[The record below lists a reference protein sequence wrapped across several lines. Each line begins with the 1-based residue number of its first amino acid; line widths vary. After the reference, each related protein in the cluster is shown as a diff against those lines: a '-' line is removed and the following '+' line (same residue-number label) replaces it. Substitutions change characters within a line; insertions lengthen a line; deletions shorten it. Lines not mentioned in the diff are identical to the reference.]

1 MLYLGLPLKKTG
13 MLNMVDP
20 KYLNKVFN
28 AFPAPG
34 VVLLPDSPKFT
45 VIEVNQA
52 YLDITNI
59 AREDFIGK
67 GFFGALSRNSYFK
80 AHLWKD
86 LLERSIREKLPMQTP
101 VFDYEIPVKGT
112 SDFVIKQLVTS
123 ITPVLGDDNEIEFII
138 RSVTD
143 VTEMLAVKENEKAV
157 IDNLA
162 RNEKFLEETQRLA
175 RIGSWEADLV
185 NRKINWSDVVREI
198 HEVAKDYIPYEDAPV
213 YFFKEG
219 ENRNLF
225 QAAVN
230 KALENGLGFDL
241 ELQIITAKG
250 NERWIRLTGDADFN
264 DGICTRIYGSIQD
277 INDRKINEQELL
289 DSRNRL
295 ESLIHTVDGIVW
307 EADAQTFE
315 FSFISDQVINILG
328 YTPREWLAEPDF
340 WANHIHP
347 FDRVQAVAYC
357 RRWVKDGRN
366 HTFDYR
372 MIRADGSMVWIK
384 DVVSVIREDGKPT
397 LLRGIM
403 MDISD
408 GKRFTELESL
418 EKKIL
423 ELNSHKE
430 IAIKD
435 ILTEYLKG
443 IEAIFPHMKCSILQ
457 AKNGRLYN
465 WASPSLPPEYVEAIQ
480 GFVIGNNFGSCGSA
494 AFLKKP
500 VIVSDVTKDLRWA
513 DYKDLALKYGL
524 RACWSHPILN
534 AEGKVIATLGIYYHE
549 VKEPVEEELKVIEK
563 SNAILK
569 VILENRQSSEMLE
582 ETFFLMNQGQE
593 LAHFGNWQWDI
604 VNNIV
609 SWSDTLYDIYGLNRA
624 GFRATFEA
632 YQELLHPDDKTR
644 VYHLIQ
650 SVLQTKKDIV
660 FEERII
666 RPSGEIRHLK
676 SWGRLKTD
684 EKGKPLKMIGACL
697 DITESRKVQ
706 EELLASESR
715 LRSLVDAQTNYVVR
729 LDLAGRYTY
738 YNKKYKQD
746 FGWFFPD
753 QNLIGHDCLEITIP
767 EHHARLLEV
776 CELCK
781 EKPGKVYQIEIDK
794 IPNGNGIISTLW
806 DFVCLID
813 SNGRP
818 SEIQCTGLDVTDRKK
833 MEDALKNSNERY
845 ELVNRATNDAIY
857 DWDLTTD
864 HIAWGDG
871 YRRLF
876 GYEVTDERY
885 PVEKWSSNVHPD
897 DIEAVTHNL
906 NKALADKTQQNWAS
920 EYRYRTLAGTYAF
933 AQERGFIVRNSNAEP
948 VRMIGVLQDITERKQ
963 TQIKLLRKSKFL
975 AAIAEVNNSLL
986 QYSDWSEA
994 LDKSFGIVG
1003 LAIIVDR
1010 VYYFENY
1017 TDGISGQKFAS
1028 QKFEWNAGTFDS
1040 QVDNP
1045 LLQNVPH
1052 EKLASFINLL
1062 NDNKPFT
1069 AIVSQ
1074 LPESDLKIDLIEQDV
1089 KSLMIVP
1096 VFVKNKFHG
1105 YVGFDDCRLE
1115 RLWDEDEISFL
1126 KTIAVN
1132 LAKVIE
1138 GQEADKALFDA
1149 FEEKNKT
1156 LESIQDGFFA
1166 VNEDWIVTYW
1176 NKEAENLLNIKREE
1190 IVNHNFWDI
1199 YNKSIS
1205 SRFYYQYNKA
1215 LKENTPVRFEEHFT
1229 PLDRWFEVS
1238 AFPAK
1243 AGLTVYFKNITER
1256 KFAEEK
1262 LKELHQE
1269 LESNLKVLAI
1279 SNAEL
1284 EQFAYVASHDLQE
1297 PLRMVTSF
1305 LTLLEK
1311 KYSNALDEK
1320 AKRYIFFA
1328 VDGAKR
1334 MRQIILDLLDFS
1346 RVGKSEEKLEEVD
1359 LNELLEEI
1367 ILLYRKNIE
1376 EKQAVIRFSDLPALV
1391 TFKTPLRQIFQNLIS
1406 NGLKY
1411 QPDNRIPEIDISSKE
1426 TGSHWEFA
1434 VQDNGIGID
1443 EQYFDK
1449 IFIIFQRLHNKDEYS
1464 GTGMGLAITKKIV
1477 ENLGG
1482 KIWLKSVEGKESTF
1496 YFSIAKQQPTTL

>member
-1 MLYLGLPLKKTG
+1 

-28 AFPAPG
+28 ALPTPG

-45 VIEVNQA
+45 VIDVNEA
-52 YLDITNI
+52 YLEITNI
-59 AREDFIGK
+59 AREDFVGN
-67 GFFGALSRNSYFK
+67 GFFEALSSKPYFK

-86 LLERSIREKLPMQTP
+86 LLQKAIIEKRTLQTP
-101 VFDYEIPVKGT
+101 VFDYQVPIKGT
-112 SDFVIKQLVTS
+112 FDFVVKQLVTS
-123 ITPVLGDDNEIEFII
+123 ITPILDADNEIQFII
-138 RSVTD
+138 RSITD

-157 IDNLA
+157 SDNLA
-162 RNEKFLEETQRLA
+162 RNEKFLEETQRVA
-175 RIGSWEADLV
+175 RIGSWEANLV
-185 NRKINWSDVVREI
+185 NKVITWSDVVREI
-198 HEVAKDYIPYEDAPV
+198 HEVDKDYFPYQDSAV
-213 YFFKEG
+213 HFYKEG
-219 ENRNLF
+219 KNRDLF

-230 KALENGLGFDL
+230 KVIEDGSGFDL

-250 NERWIRLTGDADFN
+250 NERWIRLTGEAELK
-264 DGICTRIYGSIQD
+264 DGICTRIYGAIQD
-277 INDRKINEQELL
+277 INENKINEEELL
-289 DSRNRL
+289 ISRNRF
-295 ESLIHTVDGIVW
+295 ESLIQTVDGIVW
-307 EADAQTFE
+307 EADAETFE
-315 FSFISDQVINILG
+315 FSFISNQVINILG
-328 YTPREWLAEPDF
+328 YTPQEWLGEPDF
-340 WANHIHP
+340 WANHIYP
-347 FDRVQAVAYC
+347 DDREEAVAYC
-357 RRWVKDGRN
+357 QRSTQDCRN

-372 MIRADGSMVWIK
+372 MMRSDGSLVWIK
-384 DVVSVIREDGKPT
+384 DVVSVINQNGKPA

-403 MDISD
+403 MDISE
-408 GKRFTELESL
+408 GRRFVQLEHL
-418 EKKIL
+418 ERKVL

-430 IAIKD
+430 IAIQD
-435 ILTEYLKG
+435 LLTEYLTG
-443 IEAIFPHMKCSILQ
+443 IEAIFPNMKCSILYV
-457 AKNGRLYN
+457 KNGHLYN
-465 WASPSLPPEYVEAIQ
+465 WSSPSLPLDYVESIEGLAI
-480 GFVIGNNFGSCGSA
+480 GINTGSCGSA
-494 AFLKKP
+494 AFLKEP
-500 VIVSDVTKDLRWA
+500 VIVSDIENDPRWI
-513 DYKDLALKYGL
+513 DYKDLALKFNL
-524 RACWSHPILN
+524 RACWSQPILDS
-534 AEGKVIATLGIYYHE
+534 EEDVIATFGIYYHE
-549 VKEPVEEELKVIEK
+549 VKEPIDEELKVVEK

-569 VILENRQSSEMLE
+569 VILENRRSSEILE

-604 VNNIV
+604 VNNVV
-609 SWSDTLYDIYGLNRA
+609 SWSDTLYDIYGLTRS
-624 GFRATFEA
+624 GFKATFEG
-632 YQELLHPDDKTR
+632 YQEMLHPDDKMR
-644 VYHLIQ
+644 VYQLIQ

-666 RPSGEIRHLK
+666 RPSGEIRNLK

-684 EKGKPLKMIGACL
+684 EKGNPLKMIGACL
-697 DITESRKVQ
+697 DITESRKTQ

-729 LDLAGRYTY
+729 LDLTGRYTY
-738 YNKKYKQD
+738 YNKKYQQD
-746 FGWFFPD
+746 FGWFFAD
-753 QNLIGHDCLEITIP
+753 ENLIGESCLDTTIS
-767 EHHARLLEV
+767 EHHFRFLEV
-776 CELCK
+776 SDLCK
-781 EKPGKVYQIEIDK
+781 QKPGKIYQVEIDK
-794 IPNGNGIISTLW
+794 IRNGGGIISTLW
-806 DFVCLID
+806 DFICLAD
-813 SNGRP
+813 SNGKS

-833 MEDALKNSNERY
+833 TEDALKLSNERY
-845 ELVNRATNDAIY
+845 ELVNKATNDAIY
-857 DWDLTTD
+857 DWNLNTD

-876 GYEVTDERY
+876 GYEVTGERY
-885 PVEKWSSNVHPD
+885 PVEKWSSNVHQD
-897 DIEAVTHNL
+897 DLDAVTHNL
-906 NKALADKTQQNWAS
+906 NKALEDKTQQNWWA
-920 EYRYRTLAGTYAF
+920 EYRYRKLDGTYAF
-933 AQERGFIVRNSNAEP
+933 TQEKGFIVRNSGLEA
-948 VRMIGVLQDITERKQ
+948 VRMIGVLRDITERKQ

-986 QYSDWSEA
+986 QFNDWSEA

-1003 LAIIVDR
+1003 LAVIADR

-1017 TDGISGQKFAS
+1017 TDTSSGQKFAS

-1040 QVDNP
+1040 QIDNP
-1045 LLQNVPH
+1045 RLQNVPH
-1052 EKLASFINLL
+1052 DTLANLMNPL
-1062 NDNKPFT
+1062 NENKPFN
-1069 AIVSQ
+1069 AIISQ
-1074 LPESDLKIDLIEQDV
+1074 LPDSDFKIDLLQQDI
-1089 KSLMIVP
+1089 KSILILP
-1096 VFVKNKFHG
+1096 VFVKNKFYG
-1105 YVGFDDCRLE
+1105 YLGFDDCRQE
-1115 RLWDEDEISFL
+1115 RSWDEDEISFL
-1126 KTIAVN
+1126 KTITVN

-1138 GQEADKALFDA
+1138 SQEADKALLAA

-1166 VNEDWIVTYW
+1166 VNENWTVTYW
-1176 NKEAENLLNIKREE
+1176 NKEAEKLLDIKREE

-1199 YNKSIS
+1199 YNQVIPSK
-1205 SRFYYQYNKA
+1205 FYYQYNKA
-1215 LKENTPVRFEEHFT
+1215 LKENTPVRFEEYFA

-1238 AFPAK
+1238 AFPAT

-1262 LKELHQE
+1262 LKELYQE
-1269 LESNLKVLAI
+1269 LEINLKILAI

-1311 KYSNALDEK
+1311 KYGESLDEK
-1320 AKRYIFFA
+1320 AKKYIFFA

-1346 RVGKSEEKLEEVD
+1346 RVGKSEEKLEEID
-1359 LNELLEEI
+1359 LNELIEEI

-1376 EKQAVIRFSDLPALV
+1376 EKNAGISFSALPALT

-1411 QPDNRIPEIDISSKE
+1411 QPEGRIPHIHISSKD
-1426 TGSHWEFA
+1426 TGTHWEFA
-1434 VQDNGIGID
+1434 VMDNGIGID

>member
-1 MLYLGLPLKKTG
+1 

-28 AFPAPG
+28 ALPTPG
-34 VVLLPDSPKFT
+34 VVLLPDSPRFT
-45 VIEVNQA
+45 VVDVNEA

-59 AREDFIGK
+59 AREDFVGK
-67 GFFGALSRNSYFK
+67 GFFEALTGNSYFK
-80 AHLWKD
+80 ANQWID
-86 LLERSIREKLPMQTP
+86 LLEKSISRKVPTQTP

-112 SDFVIKQLVTS
+112 SNFVIRQLVTS
-123 ITPVLGDDNEIEFII
+123 ITPILDANNEIEFIV

-143 VTEMLAVKENEKAV
+143 VTEMLAVQENEKAV
-157 IDNLA
+157 SDNLA
-162 RNEKFLEETQRLA
+162 RKEKFLDETQRVA

-185 NRKINWSDVVREI
+185 NQVIMWSDVVREI
-198 HEVAKDYIPYEDAPV
+198 HEVSMDYIPYADAPV
-213 YFFKEG
+213 HFYKEG
-219 ENRNLF
+219 HSRDLF
-225 QAAVN
+225 QSAVN
-230 KALENGLGFDL
+230 RAIEYGSGFDL
-241 ELQIITAKG
+241 ELQIITGRG
-250 NERWIRLTGDADFN
+250 NERWIRLTGQADLK
-264 DGICTRIYGSIQD
+264 DGICTRIYGAIQD
-277 INDRKINEQELL
+277 INDRKINEVELL
-289 DSRNRL
+289 SSRNRY

-315 FSFISDQVINILG
+315 FSFISDQVITILG
-328 YTPREWLAEPDF
+328 YTPEQWLAEPDF

-347 FDRVQAVAYC
+347 HDRVQAVAYC
-357 RRWVKDGRN
+357 RRWVQDGRN

-372 MIRADGSMVWIK
+372 MIRADGKLVWIK

-403 MDISD
+403 MNISE
-408 GKRFTELESL
+408 GRRFIELEHL

-423 ELNSHKE
+423 KLNSHKE
-430 IAIKD
+430 IAIGD

-457 AKNGRLYN
+457 VKNGRLYN
-465 WASPSLPPEYVEAIQ
+465 WSSPSLPVAYVEAIQ
-480 GFVIGNNFGSCGSA
+480 GLIIGKNSGSCGAA
-494 AFLKKP
+494 AFLKEP
-500 VIVSDVTKDLRWA
+500 IIVSDIENDPRWA
-513 DYKDLALKYGL
+513 DYKKLAAKFGL

-534 AEGKVIATLGIYYHE
+534 SDGQVIATLGIYYHE
-549 VKEPVEEELKVIEK
+549 IKEPAEEELKVIEK

-569 VILENRQSSEMLE
+569 VILENRQSSEILE
-582 ETFFLMNQGQE
+582 ETYFLMNQGQE

-604 VNNIV
+604 VNNVV
-609 SWSDTLYDIYGLNRA
+609 SWSDTLYNIYGLTRTK
-624 GFRATFEA
+624 FKATFEG

-644 VYHLIQ
+644 VYDQIQ
-650 SVLQTKKDIV
+650 GILSTKQDIV

-666 RPSGEIRHLK
+666 RPSGEIRNLK

-684 EKGKPLKMIGACL
+684 EKGNPLKMIGACL

-706 EELLASESR
+706 EELLASEAR
-715 LRSLVDAQTNYVVR
+715 LRSLVDAQTNYVIR
-729 LDLAGRYTY
+729 LDLTGRYTY

-746 FGWFFPD
+746 FGWFFPNG
-753 QNLIGHDCLEITIP
+753 NLIGESCLDVTIP
-767 EHHARLLEV
+767 QHQGRFMDV
-776 CELCK
+776 TDLCIK
-781 EKPGKVYQIEIDK
+781 RPGKIYQIEIDK
-794 IPNGNGIISTLW
+794 FRHSGGIISTLW
-806 DFVCLID
+806 DFICLTD
-813 SNGRP
+813 SNGKP
-818 SEIQCTGLDVTDRKK
+818 SEIQCTGLDVSDRRRI
-833 MEDALKNSNERY
+833 EDALKLSNERY
-845 ELVNRATNDAIY
+845 ELVNKATNDAIY
-857 DWDLTTD
+857 DWDVRED

-876 GYEVTDERY
+876 GYEETGERY
-885 PVEKWSSNVHPD
+885 PVGKWSANIHPED
-897 DIEAVTHNL
+897 LASVSYNL
-906 NKALADKTQQNWAS
+906 DKAMIDKKQQNWWS
-920 EYRYRTLAGTYAF
+920 EYRYRKMDGTYAF
-933 AQERGFIVRNSNAEP
+933 VQEKGFIIRNAEFE
-948 VRMIGVLQDITERKQ
+948 VIRMIGVLRDITDSKQ
-963 TQIKLLRKSKFL
+963 TQIKLVRKSRFL

-986 QYSDWSEA
+986 QFGEWSEA
-994 LDKSFGIVG
+994 LEKSFGIVG
-1003 LAIIVDR
+1003 LAVAADR
-1010 VYYFENY
+1010 VYYFENF
-1017 TDGISGQKFAS
+1017 TNAISGQKFVS
-1028 QKFEWNAGTFDS
+1028 QKFEWNAGTFDP

-1045 LLQNVPH
+1045 VLQNVPH
-1052 EKLASFINLL
+1052 EKVADLISSLISNQHFSTTL
-1062 NDNKPFT
+1062 
-1069 AIVSQ
+1069 SQ
-1074 LPESDLKIDLIEQDV
+1074 LPESDFKDDLIRQDV
-1089 KSLMIVP
+1089 KSILILP
-1096 VFVKNKFHG
+1096 VFVKNRFYG
-1105 YVGFDDCRLE
+1105 YVGFDDCRQE
-1115 RLWDEDEISFL
+1115 RHWDEDEISFL

-1132 LAKVIE
+1132 LSKVIE
-1138 GQEADKALFDA
+1138 GQEADKALFAA

-1166 VNEDWIVTYW
+1166 VNEEWTVTYW
-1176 NKEAENLLNIKREE
+1176 NKEAENLLDIKRET

-1199 YNKSIS
+1199 YNQVIPSK
-1205 SRFYYQYNKA
+1205 FYYRYNKA
-1215 LKENTPVRFEEHFT
+1215 LKENTPVRFEEYFA

-1238 AFPAK
+1238 AFPANT
-1243 AGLTVYFKNITER
+1243 GLTVYFKNITER

-1269 LESNLKVLAI
+1269 LESNLKILAV

-1311 KYSNALDEK
+1311 KYSDSLDEK
-1320 AKRYIFFA
+1320 AKKYIFFA

-1359 LNELLEEI
+1359 INELIEEV

-1376 EKQAVIRFSDLPALV
+1376 EKHAVIRFSAMPLLT
-1391 TFKTPLRQIFQNLIS
+1391 TFKTPLRQIFQNLIG
-1406 NGLKY
+1406 NGLRY
-1411 QPDNRIPEIDISSKE
+1411 QPENRIPRIEISSKE

-1434 VQDNGIGID
+1434 VRDNGIGIA

-1482 KIWLKSVEGKESTF
+1482 KIWLESVEGKESTF
-1496 YFSIAKQQPTTL
+1496 YFSIAKQ